1 MLAVNFES
9 RTKFSINGQQVA
21 EYAHLSDGIKALG
34 EYLHPR
40 RFSGEFRDRVVDALA
55 RAFSDRI
62 RDTIIGQRMPDAP
75 SLKFVTVA
83 IKTAEGAQR
92 PNSRLADK
100 GVLLSR
106 GLVTK
111 TLGPGRRMLMFE
123 GMASTHD
130 QERPTA
136 LAQVAAVMEYGRDFQ
151 VTEKMRRF
159 FGAMVGTKGWPE
171 HMRKWAVGQWVSLP
185 PRPFMYPSSKRLE
198 SEIPGIIGQ
207 IFNEEM
213 AHMPGRSVRASNF
226 RSKV

>member
-55 RAFSDRI
+55 RSFSDRI
-62 RDTIIGQRMPDAP
+62 RDTILGQRMPSAP
-75 SLKFVTVA
+75 SLKDVTVD
-83 IKTAEGAQR
+83 IKTAEGARR

-106 GLVTK
+106 GLVIK

-136 LAQVAAVMEYGRDFQ
+136 LAYVAAVMEYGKEFK
-151 VTEKMRRF
+151 VTEQMRKF
-159 FGAMVGTKGWPE
+159 FGAMVGNKGWPE
-171 HMRKWAVGQWVSLP
+171 HMRKWAVGQTIKLP
-185 PRPFMYPSSKRLE
+185 SRPFMYPSRKRLE
-198 SEIPGIIGQ
+198 GEIPGIIGQ
-207 IFNEEM
+207 ILNEEM
-213 AHMPGRSVRASNF
+213 SHMPGRSVRPSNF
-226 RSKV
+226 RPKV